1 MQMHTVLHS
10 WAAPVQHWE
19 SALWSQVSS
28 ACLLYMLDRYT
39 GFLWVG
45 LQCDCFSRFSSLTDN
60 IRHRNLL
67 CRIPDINKYKTEN
80 PPQMHTN
87 TKRQKNKK
95 KKTTSA
101 ICLPKPLL
109 PSEENKKLDFC
120 HKWNIAT
127 FLSTQKGQTR
137 KQVCTVE
144 HMHKNICHPSE
155 QRWKWAAHVLHKGFS
170 GFTR

>member
-10 WAAPVQHWE
+10 WAPPVQHWE

-28 ACLLYMLDRYT
+28 ACLVYMLDRYT

-87 TKRQKNKK
+87 TKRQQKK
-95 KKTTSA
+95 QHLRSGFQNPSSPQKKIKIGFLSQVEHCHIPKYTERANTKTSMYSRA
-101 ICLPKPLL
+101 HAQKHL
-109 PSEENKKLDFC
+109 PSLRAEVEV
-120 HKWNIAT
+120 
-127 FLSTQKGQTR
+127 G
-137 KQVCTVE
+137 CT
-144 HMHKNICHPSE
+144 CFA
-155 QRWKWAAHVLHKGFS
+155 QGVLRFH
-170 GFTR
+170 